1 MHIIH
6 NKKTNEVM
14 LMSKPLIMVTSITYA
29 MKGREILRKNGFRA
43 TLTRTPKGENSGSCG
58 YSIYVPQRTGEA
70 ERLLIRKGIKVI
82 GRTTKG
88 DLR

>member
-1 MHIIH
+1 
-6 NKKTNEVM
+6 
-14 LMSKPLIMVTSITYA
+14 MSKPLIMVTSITYA

-43 TLTRTPKGENSGSCG
+43 TLTRTSKGENSGSCG
-58 YSIYVPQRTGEA
+58 YSIYVPQRTDEA